1 MLLFVE
7 FDINADIINVP
18 QSVIDD
24 RENLSRRFL
33 KWLYDKNTKHKY
45 WYTFPGG
52 EKGVIFRSD
61 AFVDFLNKHVLMDSA
76 QKATILQQEV
86 PLEEKK
92 DLPSVFF

>member
-7 FDINADIINVP
+7 FDINADIIDVP

-24 RENLSRRFL
+24 REKLSQRFL

-52 EKGVIFRSD
+52 EKGVMYRSD
-61 AFVDFLNKHVLMDSA
+61 AFVEFLNKKVLRESG
-76 QKATILQQEV
+76 QKAVIVQQEV
-86 PLEEKK
+86 PLENKQN
-92 DLPSVFF
+92 LPSVFF